1 LDSQNLPDQLQHHPA
16 RHPANHRQVSDER
29 CQLGTEVTRRFLR
42 DRRLR
47 RFAAFRTKCA
57 LALVLGDMRFD
68 GRQFGHLMPSRVTF
82 DSGLR
87 TAAGEPVVAVTAAGR
102 EYLDHFI
109 DSFGRYELAPAS
121 TMARLASRFPAALF
135 PLAASL
141 TLFARQSI

>member
-1 LDSQNLPDQLQHHPA
+1 
-16 RHPANHRQVSDER
+16 
-29 CQLGTEVTRRFLR
+29 
-42 DRRLR
+42 
-47 RFAAFRTKCA
+47 
-57 LALVLGDMRFD
+57 
-68 GRQFGHLMPSRVTF
+68 MPSRVTF